1 MMSKKRVQDLGVALY
16 EVSCEHGTQFPTWA
30 RCVNAISRALDANGE
45 DFRAFLQAA
54 GADDD
59 EQAKGKVGL

>member
-16 EVSCEHGTQFPTWA
+16 EVSCLANCDYNTWGL
-30 RCVNAISRALDANGE
+30 CVNTIARKLDEQGA